1 MTGADVYAARK
12 ALGMTQVQLAVALGF
27 EPHRSRISDIEHDR
41 VKLSK
46 SKELLLVALLA
57 ERVRPAQGE
66 ELAWAIHRAKEL
78 GSQ

>member
-1 MTGADVYAARK
+1 MTAAEVRAARK

-46 SKELLLVALLA
+46 SKALLL
-57 ERVRPAQGE
+57 ERMLNRDERP
-66 ELAWAIHRAKEL
+66 
-78 GSQ
+78 